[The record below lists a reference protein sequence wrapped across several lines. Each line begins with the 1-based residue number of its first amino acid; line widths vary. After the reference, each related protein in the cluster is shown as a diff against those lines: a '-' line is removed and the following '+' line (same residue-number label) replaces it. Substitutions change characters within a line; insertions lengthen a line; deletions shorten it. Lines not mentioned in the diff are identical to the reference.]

1 MRLTQRKMEEILLEL
16 TGPDGAPLIQQ
27 LQGKQNVSEFELAA
41 RTKKDIKLVR
51 RILYALYNH
60 NVIGFIRKKD
70 KKKGWYIYYW
80 TILPENVRFLYY
92 KKKKERLVRL
102 AELLEAEKKELFF
115 LCPANCVRLT
125 FDQAMEFEFH
135 CPECGQ
141 LTAQDSNGEKKS
153 LLKKQIEELQ
163 RELAEVKEEKR
174 KVRKQAKSRKKEIRK
189 KAHAKKKA
197 VKKRKR

>member
-70 KKKGWYIYYW
+70 KQKGWYIYYW
-80 TILPENVRFLYY
+80 TIL
-92 KKKKERLVRL
+92 
-102 AELLEAEKKELFF
+102 
-115 LCPANCVRLT
+115 
-125 FDQAMEFEFH
+125 
-135 CPECGQ
+135 
-141 LTAQDSNGEKKS
+141 
-153 LLKKQIEELQ
+153 
-163 RELAEVKEEKR
+163 
-174 KVRKQAKSRKKEIRK
+174 
-189 KAHAKKKA
+189 
-197 VKKRKR
+197 